1 MPMERTNLR
10 GWLDDMLARGYI
22 SHANPDEAHIASPFF
37 YLKKKDGS
45 DRPVQD
51 YRKANALM
59 QRDFYPVLL
68 IPPTIARIRNASI
81 FTKFDVR
88 QGYNNIRIRQEDR
101 HKAAFKTEFGIFVPN
116 IMFFGLTNS
125 PATFQ
130 CMMDSIF
137 QRTIDKHHLLGT
149 EILVYMDDILIA
161 SSSGLA
167 GHRAVV
173 HDVLAVLEEHDL
185 YLKPEKCV
193 WEADSID
200 YLGLILEK
208 GVTRMDPTK
217 VEGVRNWVTPSTK
230 KHVRSFL
237 GFCNFYHA
245 FIRGFAKLAK
255 PLNNLTKKDT
265 PWIWGND
272 EQNAFDT
279 LKRCITEEPI
289 LRQPKMDEQF
299 ELEVDAS
306 GYAISAVL
314 MQRQEDG
321 KRHPVG
327 FYSAMLNDTEQNY
340 DIYDLELLAVVRSLE
355 NWQTYLAGSP
365 HKVIVFTDHM
375 NLQYWRDPH
384 KISRRVARQVLRLA
398 EYDIEL
404 RHIPGK
410 TNRCADALSR
420 LPNHNQGED
429 DNEDVM
435 VLPDHLFVRLSLMED
450 EERQNEETLRPW
462 VDPHNL

>member
-1 MPMERTNLR
+1 
-10 GWLDDMLARGYI
+10 MLARKYI
-22 SHANPDEAHIASPFF
+22 EHANPDKAYIASPFF

-59 QRDFYPVLL
+59 QRDFYPVPL
-68 IPPTIARIRNASI
+68 IPPTIARVQNASI

-88 QGYNNIRIRQEDR
+88 QGYNNIRIRREDR

-130 CMMDSIF
+130 RMMDSIF
-137 QRTIDKHHLLGT
+137 QCTIDKHHLLST

-193 WEADSID
+193 WEADSVD

-217 VEGVRNWVTPSTK
+217 VEGVQNWATPSTK

-237 GFCNFYHA
+237 GFCNFYRA

-255 PLNNLTKKDT
+255 PLNNLTKKDA
-265 PWIWGND
+265 PWVWGND

-279 LKRCITEEPI
+279 LKRRITEEPI
-289 LRQPKMDEQF
+289 LQQPQMDEQF

-327 FYSAMLNDTEQNY
+327 FYSATLNDAERNY
-340 DIYDLELLAVVRSLE
+340 DIYDLELLAVVKSLE
-355 NWQTYLAGSP
+355 NWRTYLAGSP

-375 NLQYWRDPH
+375 NLQYWQDPH

-410 TNRCADALSR
+410 TNGRADALSDSPTITKEKTTMR
-420 LPNHNQGED
+420 MSQYYPTTYSSD
-429 DNEDVM
+429 S
-435 VLPDHLFVRLSLMED
+435 P
-450 EERQNEETLRPW
+450 
-462 VDPHNL
+462 